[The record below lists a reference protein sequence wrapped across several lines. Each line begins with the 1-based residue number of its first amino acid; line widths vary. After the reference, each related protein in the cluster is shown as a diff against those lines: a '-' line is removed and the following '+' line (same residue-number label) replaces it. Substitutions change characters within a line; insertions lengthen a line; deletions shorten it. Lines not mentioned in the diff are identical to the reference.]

1 MLKLNCLTLFHKVI
15 TLQAKIRQIDNSGNN
30 VSHQIEL
37 QTVETL
43 YITFCINLTRVFYLQ
58 IELQQSLL

>member
-15 TLQAKIRQIDNSGNN
+15 TSQAKIRQIDNSGNN

-43 YITFCINLTRVFYLQ
+43 YKTFLPTDHTTAVYFVSQLP
-58 IELQQSLL
+58 